1 MKKTVNIH
9 RPRSNHLV
17 PKSRAPIP
25 GPPQSQCG
33 TARLWSV
40 WIQRASHTKQTPNQ
54 ALHTL
59 MAGRESDAN
68 TLENKLVVSLDTQQ
82 RAGERAQPQ
91 HCWLFS
97 SQHLQFSWQLSG
109 NPVPEDQT
117 PSSSL
122 SRHQA
127 CTQCTCLPAGTHA
140 YP

>member
-1 MKKTVNIH
+1 MKKAVNIRRH
-9 RPRSNHLV
+9 RSNRLV

-59 MAGRESDAN
+59 MAGRESDG
-68 TLENKLVVSLDTQQ
+68 EHFGKQVSGFFICPAKGW
-82 RAGERAQPQ
+82 REGSAQ

-97 SQHLQFSWQLSG
+97 SQHLQFSWQLPG
-109 NPVPEDQT
+109 NPDPEDQT

-122 SRHQA
+122 YRHQA
-127 CTQCTCLPAGTHA
+127 CTQCTCLHAGTHA